1 MDTVE
6 HARDVAQVEELKAAA
21 HDPRITAEERRI
33 ASAGARMLARALD
46 ACVDDDERLEVLAGA
61 LVYVARG
68 ASRAALN
75 AVGLDVLAGGV

>member
-1 MDTVE
+1 MNTVE

-21 HDPRITAEERRI
+21 HDPRITSEERII
-33 ASAGARMLARALD
+33 ANAGARMIARALD
-46 ACVDDDERLEVLAGA
+46 ACADDDERLAVLAGA

-68 ASRAALN
+68 ASRPTLK